1 MLVFK
6 NYSQH
11 FVLYLSLPGAH
22 NSNCLCV
29 RKNCASILSAFPTTP
44 SMAQC
49 WHIIHLS
56 KRKKE
61 VKVSSSWYSDS
72 YDQEMKSTTTRII
85 RAWQEV
91 GRRKQEFMLSSGI
104 HASRPYLKVNIKN
117 ANAKEK
123 EEFERIWDEGHS
135 SDAAVWVSS
144 HYSLQIYAAWV
155 NPDYTS
161 ILTKIVDAVVTQ
173 VVNFIKV
180 PITKLNPQQ

>member
-1 MLVFK
+1 
-6 NYSQH
+6 
-11 FVLYLSLPGAH
+11 
-22 NSNCLCV
+22 
-29 RKNCASILSAFPTTP
+29 
-44 SMAQC
+44 
-49 WHIIHLS
+49 
-56 KRKKE
+56 
-61 VKVSSSWYSDS
+61 
-72 YDQEMKSTTTRII
+72 
-85 RAWQEV
+85 
-91 GRRKQEFMLSSGI
+91 MLSSSI
-104 HASRPYLKVNIKN
+104 DASRPYLKVNIKN

-161 ILTKIVDAVVTQ
+161 ILTKFVDAVVTQ